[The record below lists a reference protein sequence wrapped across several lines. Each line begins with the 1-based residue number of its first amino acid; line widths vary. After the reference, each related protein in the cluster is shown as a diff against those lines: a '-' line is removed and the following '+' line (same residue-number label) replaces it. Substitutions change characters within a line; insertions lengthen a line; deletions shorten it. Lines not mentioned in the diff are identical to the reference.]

1 MIIARKDGWI
11 EKNWL
16 LNTLAENVRVV
27 GITNT
32 MPQCT
37 FTM

>member
-16 LNTLAENVRVV
+16 LNTWAENAHAV
-27 GITNT
+27 GTTNT
-32 MPQCT
+32 MLQCT
-37 FTM
+37 FIM